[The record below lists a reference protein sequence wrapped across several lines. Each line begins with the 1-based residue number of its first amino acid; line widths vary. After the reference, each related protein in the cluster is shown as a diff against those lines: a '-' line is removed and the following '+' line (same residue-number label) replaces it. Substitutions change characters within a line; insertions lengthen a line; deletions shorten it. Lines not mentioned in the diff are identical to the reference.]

1 MPVSAIN
8 ALTMTHAACPAFLDV
23 LGPLGKDPERLLIWG
38 GVLLAAGAAAWG
50 VHRLIYFVLS
60 RVLPEPK
67 LVRYTRM
74 PTRVLLV
81 LFAMRVAVE
90 AAPLLVVAF
99 GFERLVAP
107 DGEWFWL
114 GQFYIVGIIVGV
126 TWLVIGFISGA
137 DDIVLR
143 RYRVDVRDN
152 LVARRMHTQ
161 VRVIS
166 RTLMII
172 AGLLGGAAALMT
184 FESIREFGISLLASA
199 GIAGIIL
206 GLAARPTFENLIAG
220 IQIALTQPIRL
231 DDAVVVEGEWGWI
244 ESITS
249 TYVVIKIWDERRLI
263 VPFKRFIEQPFQN
276 WTRTSADIIGTVFL
290 HCDYRV
296 SVDGLRREL
305 KRLCANSPKWDGRV
319 AVLQV
324 TEAGERTVQ
333 LRALVS
339 AADSPSAWDLRCEV
353 REKLLAYLQSEYPE
367 ALPRIR
373 AELGD
378 DAADVSVQVDGQATS
393 RSHSA

>member
-1 MPVSAIN
+1 MRLSVGN
-8 ALTMTHAACPAFLDV
+8 ALLGQVGFGERIARFAAPFTE
-23 LGPLGKDPERLLIWG
+23 DPERLLIWG
-38 GVLLAAGAAAWG
+38 VVLIVAGALAWG
-50 VHRLIYFVLS
+50 LHRLLYVVLS
-60 RVLPEPK
+60 RLLPEPK
-67 LVRYTRM
+67 LVRFTRM

-81 LFAMRVAVE
+81 LFAMRLATETAPALVVTFGF
-90 AAPLLVVAF
+90 APLIAI
-99 GFERLVAP
+99 
-107 DGEWFWL
+107 DGQWEWL
-114 GQFYIVGIIVGV
+114 SHLYIVGIIVAV
-126 TWLVIGFISGA
+126 TWLVIGFIGGA
-137 DDIVLR
+137 DDIILR

-152 LVARRMHTQ
+152 LAARRMHTQ

-172 AGLLGGAAALMT
+172 AGLLGSAAALMT
-184 FESIREFGISLLASA
+184 FEGIREFGISLLASA

-231 DDAVVVEGEWGWI
+231 DDAVVVEGEWGWV
-244 ESITS
+244 EAITS

-276 WTRTSADIIGTVFL
+276 WTRTSADIIGTVYL

-296 SVDGLRREL
+296 SVDGLRAEL
-305 KRLCANSPKWDGRV
+305 KRLCEQSPKWDGRV

-324 TEAGERTVQ
+324 TEAGEKTVQ

-353 REKLLAYLQSEYPE
+353 REKLVAYLQSEYPE

-373 AELGD
+373 AELGGD
-378 DAADVSVQVDGQATS
+378 LADESVHVDGQATS
-393 RSHSA
+393 HSHSA